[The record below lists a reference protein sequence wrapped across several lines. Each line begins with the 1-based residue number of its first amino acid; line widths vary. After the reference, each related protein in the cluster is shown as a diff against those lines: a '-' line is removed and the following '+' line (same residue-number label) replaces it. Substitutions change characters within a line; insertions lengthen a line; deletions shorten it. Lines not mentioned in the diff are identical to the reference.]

1 MASYVVSDTSLAAV
15 ADAIRSKGGTDA
27 ALTFPAGFVDAISAI
42 IGGGDYVTAAFGEV
56 TPASDTVYLNIPV
69 TGMTT
74 IVGTFGTTEKAD
86 WDAYNS
92 DPDYDNCNTMWIG
105 HRAKSAW
112 WSCNS
117 TDQFWQGF
125 FLSGNANGHSYK
137 SSGVVYT
144 NPTNVRIGYSG
155 YKFKAGWTYHY
166 IIYGVNAS

>member
-1 MASYVVSDTSLAAV
+1 MANFVASGADLTAV
-15 ADAIRSKGGTDA
+15 ADAIREKAGSDA
-27 ALTFPAGFVDAISAI
+27 PLVFPEGFVSAIGEI
-42 IGGGDYVTAAFGEV
+42 IGGGDYVTAVFGEV

-74 IVGTFGTTEKAD
+74 IVGTFGTTEKAE
-86 WDAYNS
+86 WDAYNKNPEFDS
-92 DPDYDNCNTMWIG
+92 CNTMWIG

-117 TDQFWQGF
+117 SDQFWQGF

-137 SSGVVYT
+137 SWTATYT
-144 NPTNVRIGYSG
+144 NPTNVKIGASG

-166 IIYGVNAS
+166 IVFGVK